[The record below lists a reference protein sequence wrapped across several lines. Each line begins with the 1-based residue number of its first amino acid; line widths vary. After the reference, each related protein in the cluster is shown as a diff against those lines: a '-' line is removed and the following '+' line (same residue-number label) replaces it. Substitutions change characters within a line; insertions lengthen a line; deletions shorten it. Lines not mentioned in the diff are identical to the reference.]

1 MRGARDHEDN
11 GRGWGW
17 HEMNLETLAGPNEA
31 SSILAV
37 CSNHPSL
44 AESESFGIGPAGVL
58 PAVLT

>member
-1 MRGARDHEDN
+1 MGGGGGGMRKEV
-11 GRGWGW
+11 
-17 HEMNLETLAGPNEA
+17 

-58 PAVLT
+58 PAVLTRK